1 MSKTTNIINRYYN
14 LLEYDVSPEMQEY
27 YGCTVDIND
36 LKSRHDVV
44 CIDSNCSA
52 FKDTDQVN
60 VDDIVYVEDEDG
72 DLVSYKVT
80 SK

>member
-1 MSKTTNIINRYYN
+1 
-14 LLEYDVSPEMQEY
+14 
-27 YGCTVDIND
+27 CTVDIND